1 MPCYDLKIVVIH
13 FIVFTSYQVI
23 NVIQSQIPFSN
34 NNLFSKSV
42 KLNVFISVA
51 TPSQRSKKNYCHGYW
66 CNNTYASQL
75 MPVIFFPKA
84 SLHNVAL

>member
-42 KLNVFISVA
+42 KRNVSFQMPLLTHA
-51 TPSQRSKKNYCHGYW
+51 SKKLLSW
-66 CNNTYASQL
+66 LL
-75 MPVIFFPKA
+75 MQ
-84 SLHNVAL
+84 